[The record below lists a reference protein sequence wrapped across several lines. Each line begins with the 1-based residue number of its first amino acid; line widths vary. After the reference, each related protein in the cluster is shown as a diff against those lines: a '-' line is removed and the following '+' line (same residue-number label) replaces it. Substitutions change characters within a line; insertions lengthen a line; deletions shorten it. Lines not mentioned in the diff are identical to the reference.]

1 MASELLKTKALAARI
16 KEPKVRDFDFG
27 LNLTSVESLIPDLPQ
42 PKPQELLD
50 IQEDNRKGRLLNS
63 LNKIGG
69 RLEDSSLDF
78 IRRNEMA
85 IGGGLIQGE
94 DLGTREGFQKL
105 SLTKAKKY
113 ESNKQKWIKANDA
126 TEEDWDKL
134 SKSSKYRIQSTG
146 NIYLS
151 SNLED
156 PKDFNVKRRDK
167 NRKIA
172 VDRIVKDI
180 KEFYK
185 TALPGEKY
193 ILPKSL
199 RSIVNIDNKVIKIPG
214 NEQTLEK
221 YLINDLKEATDLEFV
236 RAGDPGVKGVPR
248 SSTSLTKKQRDY
260 YRKNYNKKSMSD
272 IVRHFIG
279 EGVATSN
286 LKYVNLYEK
295 FKRFRRDLL
304 DFEAIK
310 QNDIVKVDP
319 KKYSSDKVARRVTQ
333 DLRNET
339 LDDLGVS
346 GQENKLNRIQREI
359 AEELYKPSSFL
370 KDKLGRTYV
379 PFDLAH
385 RAGYDQFQ
393 KLGANYSIS
402 TLGPDLPEAN
412 RELVKPIENKLK
424 PFYEEQVKLFNKG
437 KKNLTK
443 DLIKKIDANNNKIG
457 EIIAS
462 EVETDPKIKG
472 RILGVQVDPYNLKV
486 GTTPVDYTKSV
497 DLGILDKAKF
507 GTIGLDSKIKAD
519 LIARNYKELI
529 KNIGQEQG
537 FLKKKFITEKQVKKT
552 IESIAC
558 PIEKADGGRIG
569 FQDGT
574 SCFEKGKKMINTG
587 NIPEGAAKRNFIN
600 FANKAMEIGK
610 QSGRGLRTITKFG
623 ILPEMV
629 IIGADTLIRTGM
641 GDRFDEAFLRA
652 SDIYRTDD
660 AYEQADAS
668 EINRRMNSNDGELIL
683 NLRKFN
689 NERAKLSSLEQQK
702 EADLTLAGDDFA
714 ETNSG
719 MTEDEIEKFYAPK
732 IQEQENNLFNASIS
746 DAEERAGLAKE
757 TEFADKKGVDYKKS
771 IIGKPLDDLAEV
783 RGFKQVVDL
792 FNTGTVQQPDVSAQ
806 AIDNYAPD
814 AFKKTLQK
822 YGPKVTL
829 DAIKRFEAE
838 QEYPEGAVRNK
849 NLQDEER
856 RLLFEAAKNDPALAE
871 LYFGPSMT
879 FAGDPIDQTDLQD
892 EMNLDRGIYS
902 QGGRIGFKD
911 GPKNPGRRTFMKLA
925 AGIASIPI
933 LGKFFKPAVPLVK
946 KLANSNTVMPDWFPN
961 FVDKFVGRSIGKKID
976 ADLIEY
982 TNPDLPNIKLTR
994 KDDGSILV
1002 EGKNEFNEAYNITYE
1017 PPGYELIDETTG
1029 KAVKTKGEFEAVEGR
1044 HVALGPEDYDTDAFY
1059 ADDLDELYTRDI
1071 ADMEKYTTGDVTNTA
1086 KDAFGRDTRLK
1097 KGMYDSEM
1105 AQGQAENQADILADE
1120 GLDEID

>member
-50 IQEDNRKGRLLNS
+50 IQEDNRKERLLES

-78 IRRNEMA
+78 IERNEMA

-94 DLGTREGFQKL
+94 DLGTREGFGIPKNIGNMIKFYRRPKEQKELLQKYAKFLYKKPYIKLNEQEQSIVKGRAKRGFFTTKADIRPVSTKAEIEKYTKAFPGIDFNFKKHPRYGVSQKL
-105 SLTKAKKY
+105 SNGKINPEYTSAFNFRQRGYKKNLSKKSLPVAKQREIVAKFELPTGVKEWNFDVDRGGYLYGIPDTSGKNRNLGSRIINFVKNPKFYKVSADFSDPAGWMLLQMNRSYENALAKGLEPEFDPIYDKINNKNRVVGFTDNKYGQGKSYFAGQKYIKKFNGTSMRDHPDYNNVKKYFNITEKARLKPNKVITDLLVKGGIDEDRLTLNSVLNYLINEKGVQPAKKAVVLHHKGGIG
-113 ESNKQKWIKANDA
+113 NPTRDLQIINALANNQVKGIENA
-126 TEEDWDKL
+126 MRK
-134 SKSSKYRIQSTG
+134 
-146 NIYLS
+146 
-151 SNLED
+151 D
-156 PKDFNVKRRDK
+156 PKNITPENTKKLKDFGVSVTIDGKTYGGG
-167 NRKIA
+167 A
-172 VDRIVKDI
+172 
-180 KEFYK
+180 K
-185 TALPGEKY
+185 TALGGFRE
-193 ILPKSL
+193 
-199 RSIVNIDNKVIKIPG
+199 
-214 NEQTLEK
+214 T
-221 YLINDLKEATDLEFV
+221 
-236 RAGDPGVKGVPR
+236 
-248 SSTSLTKKQRDY
+248 
-260 YRKNYNKKSMSD
+260 
-272 IVRHFIG
+272 
-279 EGVATSN
+279 
-286 LKYVNLYEK
+286 EK
-295 FKRFRRDLL
+295 F
-304 DFEAIK
+304 
-310 QNDIVKVDP
+310 V
-319 KKYSSDKVARRVTQ
+319 
-333 DLRNET
+333 
-339 LDDLGVS
+339 
-346 GQENKLNRIQREI
+346 
-359 AEELYKPSSFL
+359 EE
-370 KDKLGRTYV
+370 
-379 PFDLAH
+379 
-385 RAGYDQFQ
+385 
-393 KLGANYSIS
+393 
-402 TLGPDLPEAN
+402 
-412 RELVKPIENKLK
+412 
-424 PFYEEQVKLFNKG
+424 
-437 KKNLTK
+437 
-443 DLIKKIDANNNKIG
+443 
-457 EIIAS
+457 
-462 EVETDPKIKG
+462 KIKG
-472 RILGVQVDPYNLKV
+472 FTQKDFTKLKTFLA
-486 GTTPVDYTKSV
+486 GMSSRPQC
-497 DLGILDKAKF
+497 KAKF
-507 GTIGLDSKIKAD
+507 FS
-519 LIARNYKELI
+519 
-529 KNIGQEQG
+529 
-537 FLKKKFITEKQVKKT
+537 
-552 IESIAC
+552 S
-558 PIEKADGGRIG
+558 GGRVN
-569 FQDGT
+569 FQDG
-574 SCFEKGKKMINTG
+574 SPDLDLCAKDGAKVLNSG
-587 NIPEGAAKRNFIN
+587 NIPEGAAKKNFIN
-600 FANKAMEIGK
+600 FANKAMEVGK

-623 ILPEMV
+623 VLPEMV

-641 GDRFDEAFLRA
+641 GDTLNEAFLKA

-689 NERAKLSSLEQQK
+689 NERAKLSSLEQAK

-719 MTEDEIEKFYAPK
+719 MTENEIEKFYAPK

-771 IIGKPLDDLAEV
+771 IVGGFLDTLAEKP
-783 RGFKQVVDL
+783 GLKQVADL

-911 GPKNPGRRTFMKLA
+911 GPKNPGRRTFIKGMGILA
-925 AGIASIPI
+925 ALPFI
-933 LGKFFKPAVPLVK
+933 GKFIKPTAPLVK
-946 KLANSNTVMPDWFPN
+946 KLSNSNTVMPDWFPN

-1002 EGKNEFNEAYNITYE
+1002 EGKNEFNEAYNISYE

-1029 KAVKTKGEFEAVEGR
+1029 KAVRTKGEFEAVEGR
-1044 HVALGPEDYDTDAFY
+1044 HVAMGPEDYDTDAFY